1 MTQFSS
7 ANLRG
12 LRVERGNET
21 DLLMFRLGD
30 TGAAISHNGFTT
42 DALVLT
48 VTETAA
54 GLQMLGAQSV
64 RSVRSVNRN
73 IFASNVLA
81 NVAVRFRA
89 DQIDFSC
96 QVNADAKITL
106 FTGKAP
112 DRVLV
117 DELQLKQNAFSFDE
131 RTKLLSLRIPA
142 GRHEVK
148 ILF

>member
-1 MTQFSS
+1 
-7 ANLRG
+7 
-12 LRVERGNET
+12 
-21 DLLMFRLGD
+21 
-30 TGAAISHNGFTT
+30 
-42 DALVLT
+42 
-48 VTETAA
+48 
-54 GLQMLGAQSV
+54 MLGAQGV

-89 DQIDFSC
+89 DQIHFSC